1 MEQRGQDGEM
11 RIAVMADIHSNHIAL
26 ETCFAEAQK
35 HHAEEFIFLGDYLG
49 DLAYPQKT
57 LAFLDEIRRQY
68 PCTFIRGNKEDYWIH
83 HKNGKHGDWVW
94 EAGRSGSGMLAY
106 VYDRL
111 TREQIE
117 CFEKMPVSLTMHY
130 QGFPGFVICH
140 GSPWKTNESMR
151 EDYDYIDELT
161 KRLETELT
169 VCGHFHIQSR
179 YTRNGK
185 RVVNPGA
192 VGVPLR
198 SSGQA
203 QFMMLTGINGKWE
216 TTFMTLPYD
225 RERAIREMDEE
236 KLSEQA
242 PGWYRI
248 TKDVLRNGTAG
259 HLKTLQK
266 AQELYEQATGIND
279 WKNIPEKYWDMA
291 LEEMQVP
298 E

>member
-1 MEQRGQDGEM
+1 M

-26 ETCFAEAQK
+26 ETCFAEAQR
-35 HHAEEFIFLGDYLG
+35 HNAEIFIFLGDYLG

-57 LAFLDEIRRQY
+57 LEYLDGIKKKY
-68 PCTFIRGNKEDYWIH
+68 PCIFIRGNKEDYWIN
-83 HKNGKHGDWVW
+83 HKNGKHRDWVW

-106 VYDRL
+106 VYNHL
-111 TREQIE
+111 TLEQIE
-117 CFEKMPVSLTMHY
+117 NFEKMPISMTMRY
-130 QGFPGFVICH
+130 QGFPDFVICH

-169 VCGHFHIQSR
+169 ICAHFHIQSK

-185 RVVNPGA
+185 LVINPGA

-198 SSGQA
+198 SNGQA
-203 QFMMLTGINGKWE
+203 QFMMLEGISGKWE
-216 TTFMTLPYD
+216 TEFITLQYD
-225 RERAIREMDEE
+225 RERAIQEMDEE

-242 PGWYRI
+242 PGWCRI
-248 TKDVLRNGTAG
+248 TKEVLRHGQAT
-259 HLKTLQK
+259 HLMTLMK
-266 AQELYEQATGIND
+266 AQELYEQHTGIND
-279 WKNIPEKYWDMA
+279 WKNIPEEYWNMA
-291 LEEMQVP
+291 LEEMKVP

>member
-1 MEQRGQDGEM
+1 M

-26 ETCFAEAQK
+26 ETCFAEAQRRN
-35 HHAEEFIFLGDYLG
+35 AEEFVFLGDYLG
-49 DLAYPQKT
+49 ELAYPQKT
-57 LAFLDEIRRQY
+57 LEFLDEIKKQY
-68 PCTFIRGNKEDYWIH
+68 PCTFIRGNKEDYWIN
-83 HKNGKHGDWVW
+83 HKNGMHGDWGW

-111 TREQIE
+111 TPEQIE
-117 CFEKMPVSLTMHY
+117 DFEKLPPSMIMHY
-130 QGFPGFVICH
+130 QGFPDFVICH

-151 EDYDYIDELT
+151 EDYEYIDELT

-169 VCGHFHIQSR
+169 ICAHFHIQSQ
-179 YTRNGK
+179 YIRNGK
-185 RVVNPGA
+185 QVINPGV

-198 SSGQA
+198 SNGQT
-203 QFMMLTGINGKWE
+203 QFMMLEGISGKWE
-216 TTFMTLPYD
+216 TEFITLQYD

-248 TKDVLRNGTAG
+248 TKEVLRHGQDT
-259 HLKTLQK
+259 HLSTLMK
-266 AQELYEQATGIND
+266 AQELYEQHTGIND
-279 WKNIPEKYWDMA
+279 WKNIPEEYWNMA
-291 LEEMQVP
+291 LKEMKVP

>member
-1 MEQRGQDGEM
+1 MN
-11 RIAVMADIHSNHIAL
+11 IAVMADIHSNHIAL
-26 ETCFAEAQK
+26 EACVAEARRRY
-35 HHAEEFIFLGDYLG
+35 AEEFLFLGDYLG
-49 DLAYPQKT
+49 ELAYPEKT
-57 LAFLDEIRRQY
+57 LELLRNIGKQY
-68 PCTFIRGNKEDYWIH
+68 PCTFIRGNKEDYWIN

-106 VYDRL
+106 VYERL
-111 TREQIE
+111 SLEQIE
-117 CFEKMPVSLTMHY
+117 EFEKMPISMTMRY
-130 QGFPGFVICH
+130 PGLPAFVICH

-161 KRLETELT
+161 KRLETDLT
-169 VCGHFHIQSR
+169 ICAHFHIQSQ
-179 YTRNGK
+179 YFRNGK

-198 SSGQA
+198 SDGHT
-203 QFMMLTGINGKWE
+203 QFMMLTGHDGKWE
-216 TTFMTLPYD
+216 TEFITLPYD

-248 TKDVLRNGTAG
+248 TKDVIRNGKAT
-259 HLKTLQK
+259 HLMTLMK
-266 AQELYEQATGIND
+266 AQELYKQHTGIND
-279 WKNIPEKYWDMA
+279 WKNIPEGYWDMA
-291 LEEMQVP
+291 LSEMNVP

>member
-1 MEQRGQDGEM
+1 M

-26 ETCFAEAQK
+26 ETCFAEAQRRN
-35 HHAEEFIFLGDYLG
+35 AEEFVFLGDYLG
-49 DLAYPQKT
+49 ELAYPQKT
-57 LAFLDEIRRQY
+57 LVFLDEIKKQY
-68 PCTFIRGNKEDYWIH
+68 PCRFIRGNKEDYWIN
-83 HKNGKHGDWVW
+83 HKNGMHGDWGW

-111 TREQIE
+111 TPEQIE
-117 CFEKMPVSLTMHY
+117 DFEKLPPSMIMHY
-130 QGFPGFVICH
+130 QGFPDFVICH

-151 EDYDYIDELT
+151 EDYEYIDELT

-169 VCGHFHIQSR
+169 ICAHFHIQSQ
-179 YTRNGK
+179 YIRNGK
-185 RVVNPGA
+185 QVINPGV

-198 SSGQA
+198 SNGQT
-203 QFMMLTGINGKWE
+203 QFMMLEGISGKWE
-216 TTFMTLPYD
+216 TEFITLQYD

-248 TKDVLRNGTAG
+248 TKEVLRHGQDT
-259 HLKTLQK
+259 HLSTLMK
-266 AQELYEQATGIND
+266 AQELYEQHTGIND
-279 WKNIPEKYWDMA
+279 WKNIPEEYWNMA
-291 LEEMQVP
+291 LEEMKVP

>member
-1 MEQRGQDGEM
+1 M

-26 ETCFAEAQK
+26 ETCFAEAQRRN
-35 HHAEEFIFLGDYLG
+35 AEEFVFLGDYLG
-49 DLAYPQKT
+49 ELAYPQKT
-57 LAFLDEIRRQY
+57 LEFLDEIKKQY
-68 PCTFIRGNKEDYWIH
+68 PCTFIRGNKEDYWIN
-83 HKNGKHGDWVW
+83 HKNGMHGDWGW

-111 TREQIE
+111 TPEQIE
-117 CFEKMPVSLTMHY
+117 DFEKLPPSMIMHY
-130 QGFPGFVICH
+130 QGFPDFVICH

-151 EDYDYIDELT
+151 EDYEYIDELT

-169 VCGHFHIQSR
+169 ICAHFHIQSQ
-179 YTRNGK
+179 YIRNGK
-185 RVVNPGA
+185 QVINPGV

-198 SSGQA
+198 SNGQT
-203 QFMMLTGINGKWE
+203 QFMMLEGISGKWE
-216 TTFMTLPYD
+216 TEFITLQYD

-248 TKDVLRNGTAG
+248 TKEVLRHGQDT
-259 HLKTLQK
+259 HLSTLMK
-266 AQELYEQATGIND
+266 AQELYEQHTGIND
-279 WKNIPEKYWDMA
+279 WKNIPEEYWNMA
-291 LEEMQVP
+291 LEEMKVP

>member
-1 MEQRGQDGEM
+1 M

-26 ETCFAEAQK
+26 ETCFAEAQRRK
-35 HHAEEFIFLGDYLG
+35 AEEFIFLGDYLG

-57 LAFLDEIRRQY
+57 LEFLDEIKKQY

-106 VYDRL
+106 VYSRL
-111 TREQIE
+111 TPEQIE
-117 CFEKMPVSLTMHY
+117 SFEKMPLSMTMRY
-130 QGFPGFVICH
+130 PGFPDFVICH

-151 EDYDYIDELT
+151 EDYDYIGELT
-161 KRLETELT
+161 RRLETELT
-169 VCGHFHIQSR
+169 VCAHFHIQSK

-185 RVVNPGA
+185 QVVNPGA
-192 VGVPLR
+192 VGIPFR
-198 SSGQA
+198 SNGQA
-203 QFMMLTGINGKWE
+203 QFMMLAGNNGKWE
-216 TTFMTLPYD
+216 TEFITLPYD

-236 KLSEQA
+236 KLSAQA

-259 HLKTLQK
+259 HLKALQK
-266 AQELYEQATGIND
+266 AQALYEQHTGVND
-279 WKNIPEKYWDMA
+279 WKNIPEKYWNMA
-291 LEEMQVP
+291 LDEMKVP

>member
-1 MEQRGQDGEM
+1 M

-26 ETCFAEAQK
+26 ETCFAEAQRRN
-35 HHAEEFIFLGDYLG
+35 AEEFVFLGDYLG
-49 DLAYPQKT
+49 ELAYPQKT
-57 LAFLDEIRRQY
+57 MEFLDEIKKQY
-68 PCTFIRGNKEDYWIH
+68 PCTFIRGNKEDYWIN
-83 HKNGKHGDWVW
+83 HKNGMHGDWGW

-111 TREQIE
+111 TPEQIE
-117 CFEKMPVSLTMHY
+117 DFEKLPPSMIMHY
-130 QGFPGFVICH
+130 QGFPDFVICH

-151 EDYDYIDELT
+151 EDYEYIDELT

-169 VCGHFHIQSR
+169 ICAHFHIQSQ
-179 YTRNGK
+179 YIRNGK
-185 RVVNPGA
+185 QVINPGV

-198 SSGQA
+198 SNGQT
-203 QFMMLTGINGKWE
+203 QFMMLEGISGKWE
-216 TTFMTLPYD
+216 TEFITLQYD

-248 TKDVLRNGTAG
+248 TKEVLRHGQDT
-259 HLKTLQK
+259 HLSTLMK
-266 AQELYEQATGIND
+266 AQELYEQHTGIND
-279 WKNIPEKYWDMA
+279 WKNIPEEYWNMA
-291 LEEMQVP
+291 LEEMKVP

>member
-1 MEQRGQDGEM
+1 M

-26 ETCFAEAQK
+26 ETCFAEAQRRN
-35 HHAEEFIFLGDYLG
+35 AEIFIFLGDYLG

-57 LAFLDEIRRQY
+57 LEYLDGIKKKY
-68 PCTFIRGNKEDYWIH
+68 PCIFIRGNKEDYWIN
-83 HKNGKHGDWVW
+83 HKNGKHRDWVW

-106 VYDRL
+106 VYNHL
-111 TREQIE
+111 TLEQIE
-117 CFEKMPVSLTMHY
+117 NFEKMPISMTMRY
-130 QGFPGFVICH
+130 QGFPDFVICH

-169 VCGHFHIQSR
+169 ICAHFHIQSK

-185 RVVNPGA
+185 LVINPGA

-198 SSGQA
+198 SNGQA
-203 QFMMLTGINGKWE
+203 QFMMLEGISGKWE
-216 TTFMTLPYD
+216 TEFITLQYD
-225 RERAIREMDEE
+225 RERAIQEMDEE

-242 PGWYRI
+242 PGWCRI
-248 TKDVLRNGTAG
+248 TKEVLRHGQAT
-259 HLKTLQK
+259 HLMTLMK
-266 AQELYEQATGIND
+266 AQELYEQHTGIND
-279 WKNIPEKYWDMA
+279 WKNIPEEYWNMA
-291 LEEMQVP
+291 LEEMKVP